1 MEVHM
6 KQRCGTEFLLVEK
19 NGTHCIHQ
27 SLLNFDGDQAVAVS
41 TLRVG
46 GAFQQW
52 QQQKWVTSTGAEVYR
67 RSMQALVHGW

>member
-1 MEVHM
+1 MAPT
-6 KQRCGTEFLLVEK
+6 G
-19 NGTHCIHQ
+19 IHQ